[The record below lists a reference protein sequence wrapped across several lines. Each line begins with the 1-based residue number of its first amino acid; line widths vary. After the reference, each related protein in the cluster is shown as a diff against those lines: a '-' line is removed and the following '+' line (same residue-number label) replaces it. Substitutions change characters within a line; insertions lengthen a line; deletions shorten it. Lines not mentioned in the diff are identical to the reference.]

1 MRASLKSVV
10 DAICAALVLPAAL
23 TCWGESRIDEAAE
36 SVFGFWTH
44 VVAVLPGLPG
54 MYLRRAF
61 YRLTLDECAREI
73 HVGFGALF
81 THRRARV
88 EHAVYIGPYS
98 LVGCATLRE
107 GCLIASRV
115 SLLSGA
121 RPHHQGPAGGWQPT
135 EGRHLQQIDIG
146 RQAWIGEG
154 AIVMAPVGAAAMVGA
169 GAVVTRRV
177 PAGTVVVGNPARPI
191 RHGVADSEAPPPW
204 RAAES
209 ASGPVRAIG

>member
-1 MRASLKSVV
+1 MRASLKAVA
-10 DAICAALVLPAAL
+10 DAVCTACVLPAAL
-23 TCWGESRIDEAAE
+23 TCWVESRLDREAEAL
-36 SVFGFWTH
+36 FGFWTH
-44 VVAVLPGLPG
+44 VCALLPGLPG

-61 YRLTLDECAREI
+61 YRWTLDACARDI
-73 HVGFGALF
+73 HIGFGALF

-88 EHAVYIGPYS
+88 EREVYVGPYA

-121 RPHHQGPAGGWQPT
+121 RPHHQGSGGGWQPT
-135 EGRHLQQIDIG
+135 EGRNLQQIEIG
-146 RQAWIGEG
+146 RQAWVGEG
-154 AIVMAPVGAAAMVGA
+154 AIVMVNVGDGGMVGA
-169 GAVVTRRV
+169 GAVVTKPV

-191 RHGVADSEAPPPW
+191 RRARTDADAPSAW

-209 ASGPVRAIG
+209 APGPVRAIG